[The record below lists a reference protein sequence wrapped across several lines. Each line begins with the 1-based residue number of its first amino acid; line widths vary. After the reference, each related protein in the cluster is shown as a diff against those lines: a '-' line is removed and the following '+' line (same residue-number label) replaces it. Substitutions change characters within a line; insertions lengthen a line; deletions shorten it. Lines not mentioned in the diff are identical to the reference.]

1 MATRAAPVDAW
12 IRIEPRRRII
22 SRVMALLCAAAAFL
36 GAGILLLLLGHVVVN
51 GIAYVNWEFLTTL
64 PKPLGQPGGGMAN
77 AFVGS
82 LIMVGLASII
92 GMALGV
98 GAGIYLAEYSSNRFG
113 ASVRFV
119 ADVLAGMPSVV
130 IGIFGY
136 ALVVVTLGKFSAIA
150 GAFVLGIIMIPLVA
164 RTTEESLRLV
174 PGDLREAAFALGIP
188 RWRTIMSVVLPTAA
202 AGVVTGSLLAI
213 ARAAGETA
221 PLIFTALGNRFWHE
235 GLLSPIAAVPLMIFQ
250 YAISPYESWHQQAW
264 AASFFLLAFVL
275 VLNVGARLLAGRLV
289 RR

>member
-1 MATRAAPVDAW
+1 MATRAAPDTTW
-12 IRIEPRRRII
+12 IQIEPRRRIV
-22 SRVMALLCAAAAFL
+22 SRVLTILCAAAAFL
-36 GAGILLLLLGHVVVN
+36 GAGILLVLLGYVVVN

-82 LIMVGLASII
+82 LIMVGLASIF
-92 GMALGV
+92 GMTLGV

-150 GAFVLGIIMIPLVA
+150 GALVLGIIMIPLVA

-188 RWRTIMSVVLPTAA
+188 RWRTILSVVLPTAA

-221 PLIFTALGNRFWHE
+221 PLIFTALGNRYWHE
-235 GLLSPIAAVPLMIFQ
+235 GLLGPIAAVPLMIFQ

-275 VLNVGARLLAGRLV
+275 VLNVGARLLASRLV